1 MLETDKRLK
10 QASYHNRIVNNSPSF
25 ILFKG
30 LYFLYNNSILLKGV
44 GDGLKPNSKFATKIV
59 VLVVLVIGIAASV
72 GWYVVSGANKGMNVS
87 FSEFEKTIQAQEGQ
101 RLSLKEKADG
111 TLQLQTE
118 DGQYVT
124 QVRPQSQLAEQLV
137 ENYNLSYTFADA
149 GQYNGLFIGGLIL
162 ASFLTLMILHKKGK
176 LGVGVSSMKNGTSKE
191 TPLPEITLDD
201 IGGLPE
207 EMKEEIHQTLS
218 IIKDPK
224 RATQVGIKAPK
235 GILLYGPPGTG
246 KTLLAQ
252 AIAREI
258 GATFYSSSG
267 SAFTELFVGV
277 GASRVRT
284 LFQNAR
290 KSRPAVI
297 FIDEVDALAGK
308 RKEHGG
314 EESEKTLTELLV
326 QLDGGNDNEG
336 ILFIAATNRK
346 DMLDEAFLRPGRI
359 DYTFNVPLPDTHG
372 RREIIDIHTKGRLLA
387 DEVYASLDVLAESTS
402 GFSGAELSS
411 LFETASKRA
420 IRDGREQIGKGD
432 LDFAIDRTIL
442 GSTSRTLND
451 PDTKRRVAIH
461 EAGHALVAALTKP
474 GSVRKATIIPRGQAL
489 GYVAPI
495 QKELH
500 LQTASELLDQVS
512 MILAGGVAERLYLGE
527 HSIGV
532 SGDVQQAKDIIER
545 MVDTG
550 LLQDQFML
558 TFNKGDKELKMQ
570 ELFGEALKKTETLI
584 HENAAQFEELVNVL
598 FQKETLDGSEVQKI
612 VDGKGVEE
620 VKELVIIV

>member
-1 MLETDKRLK
+1 M
-10 QASYHNRIVNNSPSF
+10 
-25 ILFKG
+25 
-30 LYFLYNNSILLKGV
+30 
-44 GDGLKPNSKFATKIV
+44 KPNSKFATKIL
-59 VLVVLVIGIAASV
+59 VLVVLVIGLATSV
-72 GWYVVSGANKGMNVS
+72 GWYVSGANKGLDVS

-101 RLSLKEKADG
+101 QLSLKETADG
-111 TLQLQTE
+111 TLSLRTQ
-118 DGQYVT
+118 DGLFVT

-137 ENYNLSYTFADA
+137 EKYNLSYKYADNSQYGSLLIA
-149 GQYNGLFIGGLIL
+149 GLMI
-162 ASFLTLMILHKKGK
+162 ASFITLFILHKKGK
-176 LGVGVSSMKNGTSKE
+176 LGVGVSSMKNSSSKS
-191 TPLPEITLDD
+191 TPLPNITLND
-201 IGGLPE
+201 IGGLPD

-224 RATQVGIKAPK
+224 RASQVGIQAPK

-252 AIAREI
+252 AIAHEI

-277 GASRVRT
+277 GASRVRS

-290 KSRPAVI
+290 KQRPAVI

-326 QLDGGNDNEG
+326 QLDGGNDNDG

-359 DYTFNVPLPDTHG
+359 DYTFNVPLPDTSG
-372 RREIIDIHTKGRLLA
+372 RREIIEIHSKGRLLA
-387 DEVYASLDVLAESTS
+387 DEVFATLDVLAESTS

-420 IRDGREQIGKGD
+420 IRDGREKIDKAD
-432 LDFAIDRTIL
+432 MDFAIDRTIL

-461 EAGHALVAALTKP
+461 ESGHALIAALTKP

-532 SGDVQQAKDIIER
+532 SGDVQQAKEIIER

-550 LLQDQFML
+550 LLQDSFML
-558 TFNKGDKELKMQ
+558 TFNKGEKELKMQ
-570 ELFGEALKKTETLI
+570 AIFGEALQKTEELI
-584 HENAAQFEELVNVL
+584 QANAAQFEELVTVL
-598 FQKETLDGSEVQKI
+598 FQKETLDGTEVQEI
-612 VDGKGVEE
+612 VDGKGVKTE
-620 VKELVIIV
+620 ELVIVC